1 MGMKLYCWGIQL
13 QTPETFAINK
23 LLAMN
28 ETNLARWKQQTTVSQ
43 VRLVLFLD
51 FMKAKIS
58 LPPNTSK

>member
-1 MGMKLYCWGIQL
+1 MKLYCWGIQL

-28 ETNLARWKQQTTVSQ
+28 ETNLARWNIWNNQQQ
-43 VRLVLFLD
+43 VRLLLFLD